1 MVSAWGVRAVT
12 IGFLVV
18 THTRNSGNTLL
29 VYSREIINYIETVT
43 IFRHQVTSNSNGIIW
58 KLLFFFRVVY
68 PDFFDQLGTGEFL
81 ENFKKEV
88 FSTAFSAVP

>member
-1 MVSAWGVRAVT
+1 MVSAWGVRAAT

-29 VYSREIINYIETVT
+29 VNSREIINYIESVT
-43 IFRHQVTSNSNGIIW
+43 IFRHQVTSNSNRIIS
-58 KLLFFFRVVY
+58 KLFFFLSSVPR
-68 PDFFDQLGTGEFL
+68 FDQLGTGEFL
-81 ENFKKEV
+81 ENFKIEV